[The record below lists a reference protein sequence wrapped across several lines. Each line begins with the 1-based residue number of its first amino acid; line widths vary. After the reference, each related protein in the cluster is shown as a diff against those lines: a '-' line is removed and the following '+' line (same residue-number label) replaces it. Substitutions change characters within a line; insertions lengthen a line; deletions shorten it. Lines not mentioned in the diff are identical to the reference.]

1 MITAD
6 HAANLFR
13 NMFPDFEIIN
23 KYRCGRMKT
32 THMVSGAVAKQRTN
46 NLKEELLL
54 NHWYGL
60 AIDGSSDKDDTFFP
74 VLVRHVDKNSGLI
87 LTSFLDMPNINSGSI
102 AQQMYDVLNKVR
114 EAFLLDWDS

>member
-1 MITAD
+1 
-6 HAANLFR
+6 
-13 NMFPDFEIIN
+13 
-23 KYRCGRMKT
+23 MKT

-114 EAFLLDWDS
+114 EAFLLDWDN